1 MTESQHLQIILTISF
16 SVIAGYT
23 ISAGIEYL
31 QPFYL
36 IGVQMAF
43 FEGKMQNEIPCTT

>member
-23 ISAGIEYL
+23 ISAGIEYNL
-31 QPFYL
+31 LFNWRPDGL
-36 IGVQMAF
+36 L
-43 FEGKMQNEIPCTT
+43 